1 MLDASVALTGPFR
14 TAAAVPHHLVVG
26 LEEVRST
33 FCSLL
38 LVYARREAIHS
49 IIAVLCV
56 PARGCSILVVST
68 VAVSYGGDKSGEG
81 IHRREQSPEQE
92 VLVRR
97 RAAGRSGEWVG
108 IDAGGR
114 RRVQCSP
121 TCVSVLGLVLALF
134 TENSMSSS
142 ADVAGEASRL

>member
-56 PARGCSILVVST
+56 PARGCSILVASN

-92 VLVRR
+92 VPVRR
-97 RAAGRSGEWVG
+97 RAAEQSRAERRVGRYC
-108 IDAGGR
+108 AGGETGR
-114 RRVQCSP
+114 AVLSHMC
-121 TCVSVLGLVLALF
+121 LGLGSGLGIAHRKL
-134 TENSMSSS
+134 
-142 ADVAGEASRL
+142 R

>member
-56 PARGCSILVVST
+56 PARGCSILVAST

-92 VLVRR
+92 VPVRR
-97 RAAGRSGEWVG
+97 RAAEQSRAERRGGKVLMQAERRS
-108 IDAGGR
+108 
-114 RRVQCSP
+114 VQCSP
-121 TCVSVLGLVLALF
+121 TCVSVLDLVLALL
-134 TENSMSSS
+134 TENS
-142 ADVAGEASRL
+142 DEL

>member
-14 TAAAVPHHLVVG
+14 TAAAVPHHLMVG

-38 LVYARREAIHS
+38 LVYVRREAIHS
-49 IIAVLCV
+49 IIAVLRV
-56 PARGCSILVVST
+56 PARSCSILVVST

-92 VLVRR
+92 VPVRR
-97 RAAGRSGEWVG
+97 RAAEQSRAE
-108 IDAGGR
+108 
-114 RRVQCSP
+114 RRV
-121 TCVSVLGLVLALF
+121 G
-134 TENSMSSS
+134 
-142 ADVAGEASRL
+142 RY

>member
-56 PARGCSILVVST
+56 PARGCSILVASN

-92 VLVRR
+92 VAVRR
-97 RAAGRSGEWVG
+97 RAAEQSRAE
-108 IDAGGR
+108 
-114 RRVQCSP
+114 RRV
-121 TCVSVLGLVLALF
+121 G
-134 TENSMSSS
+134 
-142 ADVAGEASRL
+142 RY

>member
-56 PARGCSILVVST
+56 PARGCSILVASN

-92 VLVRR
+92 VPVRR
-97 RAAGRSGEWVG
+97 RAAEQSRAERRWVG
-108 IDAGGR
+108 IDAGGETER
-114 RRVQCSP
+114 AVLSHMC
-121 TCVSVLGLVLALF
+121 LGLGPGLGIAHRKL
-134 TENSMSSS
+134 
-142 ADVAGEASRL
+142 R

>member
-56 PARGCSILVVST
+56 PARGCSILVTSN
-68 VAVSYGGDKSGEG
+68 VAVSYGGDKSGEAFIG
-81 IHRREQSPEQE
+81 VSRAQSMRCRCGGEQQS
-92 VLVRR
+92 R
-97 RAAGRSGEWVG
+97 AGRSGGWVG
-108 IDAGGR
+108 IDAGGETER
-114 RRVQCSP
+114 AVLSHMC
-121 TCVSVLGLVLALF
+121 LGLGPGLGIAHRKL
-134 TENSMSSS
+134 
-142 ADVAGEASRL
+142 R